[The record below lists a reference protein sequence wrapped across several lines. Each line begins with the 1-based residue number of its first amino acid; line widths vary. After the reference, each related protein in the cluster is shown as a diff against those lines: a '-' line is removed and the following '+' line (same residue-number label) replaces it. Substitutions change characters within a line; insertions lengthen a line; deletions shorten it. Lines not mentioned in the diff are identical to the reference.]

1 MSFLKKYRKLSQ
13 HKARLKQFYNAGNS
27 IIIIEGEKTIVN
39 PAEFLEFELLRIPW
53 GGVQLIIHRPFAF
66 KMLSLDVC
74 GNLSVEICENIIEP
88 VGHIRIL
95 KAVGDVK
102 NYVYIGKGSGIG
114 DAVFDVTLH
123 GNIEI
128 GDACTMSWGVMLKT
142 DDTHPIYQNGKII
155 NRSKNIIIGK
165 NVWIGMHASILKN
178 SMIPD
183 GAIVGAY
190 SVVAGRFDEK
200 NTVIAGNPA
209 KVVKHDIEWK
219 CGLIEYSE

>member
-27 IIIIEGEKTIVN
+27 IVIIDGEKKVVN
-39 PAEFLEFELLRIPW
+39 HVKFLALKLLKIPS
-53 GGVQLIIHRPFAF
+53 GGVQLIIHKPYAF
-66 KMLSLDVC
+66 KMLFLDVC
-74 GNLSVEICENIIEP
+74 GNLNVEICENIIEP
-88 VGHIRIL
+88 VGNIRIL
-95 KAVGDVK
+95 KAVGDIK
-102 NYVYIGKGSGIG
+102 NYVYVGKGSGIG